1 MNKRTVDRFTEALAL
16 LCVAAA
22 LVVLTNWSRVPA
34 AEGSLA
40 DLRVQT
46 VSDQDVVRFHSLLDE
61 ARRLA
66 DTNRDP
72 EPVLKELK
80 GSFPGRHEV
89 WALAARHSESVGSDN
104 EALVAYARAVR
115 LQPEYMDKKSGL
127 FLGKRIEVLTLRVMG
142 ELDTARNSGDLDSA
156 GKNLLKT
163 AYFLKR
169 RLAGGCE

>member
-1 MNKRTVDRFTEALAL
+1 MNKTLVDRITEALAI

-22 LVVLTNWSRVPA
+22 LVVLTTWSRVPA

-40 DLRVQT
+40 GLRIQT
-46 VSDQDVVRFHSLLDE
+46 VSDQDMEKFHALLQE

-72 EPVLKELK
+72 EPVLQELK

-89 WALAARHSESVGSDN
+89 WALAARYSESEGRDGD
-104 EALVAYARAVR
+104 ALAAYARVVR
-115 LQPEYMDKKSGL
+115 LQPDYLDKKSGL
-127 FLGKRIEVLTLRVMG
+127 FLGKRIEVLTERVMG
-142 ELDTARNSGDLDSA
+142 ELDAAKSSRELDNA
-156 GKNLLKT
+156 GKKLLKT